1 MNRFTHNPQEYNY
14 YSDNKYFG
22 EYIDQY
28 FGMSGW
34 NKQGSPRKNEY
45 SDVDYFKPVCRDC
58 RVVNQL
64 SDINY
69 LGNKKMQYL
78 NMVKHYGRLPDYVP
92 MTVPFSRVEII
103 KIRNLFDKH
112 KLFILKPENDSFRNG
127 VKIVSTF
134 REAQDWVRGHKRY
147 TTWIIQEFIS
157 NSLLYDNKKFHLRI
171 YGLVI
176 KDNQRLKT
184 YTYENGFMYQ
194 GRSSYNINQV
204 KDDDV
209 GLSGENSPEQVKL
222 FPGDFI
228 DRFGNSKYQL
238 ITPQIDKIISET
250 ILACQGKLMCPNQQ
264 VNNYQCFK
272 LLGYDLMVDTDY
284 KVHLLEINAR
294 FITFKYPPRDY
305 LKTMY
310 THILNLVFKN
320 QPAHF
325 RKVLDVPN
333 KSIENFDYSMEES
346 TTSRLKKR
354 DIIWIIIAAI
364 LLLIIVSILLIRKF

>member
-1 MNRFTHNPQEYNY
+1 MNRFTNSPQEYNY

-22 EYIDQY
+22 KYINQY

-34 NKQGSPRKNEY
+34 NKQNSPKKSDY

-69 LGNKKMQYL
+69 LGNKKLQYL

-92 MTVPFSRVEII
+92 MTVPFERRELI

-127 VKIVSTF
+127 VKVVSTF
-134 REAQDWVRGHKRY
+134 QEAQSWVNNNSRY
-147 TTWIIQEFIS
+147 PNWIIQEFIS
-157 NSLLYDNKKFHLRI
+157 NCLLYDGKKFHLRI

-176 KDNQRLKT
+176 KNQKRLLT

-194 GRSSYNINQV
+194 GKKEYNQQQLKN
-204 KDDDV
+204 DDV
-209 GLSGENSPEQVKL
+209 GLSGENSPDQVKL

-228 DRFGNSKYQL
+228 NRFGKYKYKL

-250 ILACQGKLMCPNQQ
+250 IIACQGKLMCPNQQ

-272 LLGYDLMVDTDY
+272 LLGYDLIIDTDY
-284 KVHLLEINAR
+284 KVHLMEINAR
-294 FITFKYPPRDY
+294 FITFKYPPPGY
-305 LKTMY
+305 LKNMY
-310 THILNLVFKN
+310 NRILDLIFKN
-320 QPAHF
+320 QEQHF
-325 RKVLDVPN
+325 RKVVDVSN
-333 KSIENFDYSMEES
+333 KVVENFGVSMEENTS
-346 TTSRLKKR
+346 TVLKKI
-354 DIIWIIIAAI
+354 DLVWLIIALVLFLVVLYI
-364 LLLIIVSILLIRKF
+364 LLARKF